1 MGKRNQRK
9 KSHDRLNAW
18 LADLA
23 KDLIVGIILLIV
35 SKLLN

>member
-1 MGKRNQRK
+1 MEKRSRKK

-23 KDLIVGIILLIV
+23 KDLIVGIILLAI